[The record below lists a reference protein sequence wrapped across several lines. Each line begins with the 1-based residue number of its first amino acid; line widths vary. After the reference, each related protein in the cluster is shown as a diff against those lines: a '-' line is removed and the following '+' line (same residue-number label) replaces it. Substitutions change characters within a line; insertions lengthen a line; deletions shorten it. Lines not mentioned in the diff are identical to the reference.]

1 MNLTRCPQLDKFDN
15 ESHFQQNL
23 TARAKVHSHL
33 RFSMLALSARQLER
47 KHPERSSSASL
58 ALYQEAVHQ
67 LVPQLQT
74 KLTDVVASC
83 VVLCVLEMMSCEYT
97 YLT

>member
-1 MNLTRCPQLDKFDN
+1 LPALAK
-15 ESHFQQNL
+15 
-23 TARAKVHSHL
+23 ARSHL

-47 KHPERSSSASL
+47 KYPERSCSASL

-74 KLTDVVASC
+74 RLTDVVASC
-83 VVLCVLEMMSCEYT
+83 VVLCVLEMMSCEEPANAT
-97 YLT
+97 REAC

>member
-1 MNLTRCPQLDKFDN
+1 
-15 ESHFQQNL
+15 
-23 TARAKVHSHL
+23 
-33 RFSMLALSARQLER
+33 MLALSARQLER
-47 KHPERSSSASL
+47 KHPDRSSSASL

-83 VVLCVLEMMSCEYT
+83 VVLCVLEMMNCEYNHT
-97 YLT
+97 IQEGCPLKC

>member
-1 MNLTRCPQLDKFDN
+1 LPALAK
-15 ESHFQQNL
+15 
-23 TARAKVHSHL
+23 ARSHL

-47 KHPERSSSASL
+47 KYPERSCSASL

-74 KLTDVVASC
+74 RLTDVVASC
-83 VVLCVLEMMSCEYT
+83 VVLCVLEMMSCE
-97 YLT
+97 